1 MEIDADNLDIPT
13 TEYDARVTMPSSE
26 FTRIARDLS
35 LLGESVKIE
44 VSKEGV
50 RFSSEGEAANASI
63 LLKQTDAAC
72 KKYENYGKDV
82 KTEDDDDDK
91 EEGGSKKTKKSKVK
105 KEDKDVDMDEA
116 DDNEEKDEDG
126 DGDGDGEFKAK
137 SDDEGE
143 DEKEEEDSEEERPS
157 KKRKKA
163 PSKKVSGLLP
173 SYSSPY
179 TSVRMPSLRKRPKRI
194 RMKKVPRTSAS

>member
-1 MEIDADNLDIPT
+1 MEIDADSLDIPV

-72 KKYENYGKDV
+72 QKYENYGKET
-82 KTEDDDDDK
+82 KTEDDDDK
-91 EEGGSKKTKKSKVK
+91 EEGGSNKAKAKKGKVK
-105 KEDKDVDMDEA
+105 KEDKDVDMEGDENEDENN
-116 DDNEEKDEDG
+116 DD
-126 DGDGDGEFKAK
+126 DGEFKAK

-143 DEKEEEDSEEERPS
+143 DEKEDEEDEEDESSS

-163 PSKKVSGLLP
+163 PSKVS
-173 SYSSPY
+173 YISPDR
-179 TSVRMPSLRKRPKRI
+179 TRLTPLVRMVSLLRRPKSQR
-194 RMKKVPRTSAS
+194 KVLQTLAS